1 VASGPADTGNLPGN
15 NGNELQGLA
24 LELRNTAQID
34 PVAQTGPSAF
44 LFYILKNMGISHH
57 VQMEGGALPKG
68 VPTTGLAADTRPVIA

>member
-34 PVAQTGPSAF
+34 PAAQTEPSAF
-44 LFYILKNMGISHH
+44 LFSILKNENPPH

-68 VPTTGLAADTRPVIA
+68 VPTTGLAADTMPVIV